1 MGTTNLQQNVGW
13 IASSNKQTN
22 PASNCS
28 LRIQVEMMHEQAYT
42 LHKRKPVRTDENF
55 PPSLCIDSPR
65 SFALTSSTIYVEST
79 TPIVQPCGYHD
90 HDMYTNVFTTTR
102 RVVVVVVVVI
112 VVISIAVATIIIISD
127 SNIIKACTVISSIDI
142 SSTPASH
149 TFIISTI
156 ISQHRHDTA

>member
-1 MGTTNLQQNVGW
+1 MRAG
-13 IASSNKQTN
+13 
-22 PASNCS
+22 
-28 LRIQVEMMHEQAYT
+28 
-42 LHKRKPVRTDENF
+42 ENF

-102 RVVVVVVVVI
+102 RVVVVVVVVVVI
-112 VVISIAVATIIIISD
+112 VVISIAVTTIISD
-127 SNIIKACTVISSIDI
+127 SNIIKACTVISRIDI
-142 SSTPASH
+142 NSTPASH

-156 ISQHRHDTA
+156 ISQRRHDTA